1 MSTYCWWCCLKR
13 MRYNTRVWGWKERA
27 IGNETEREREK
38 TAINRVRDR
47 NILKKEKQRDSEKAS
62 GLKLRSTSR
71 SCQNIQ
77 SFLAAEVWLC
87 LRTFCFESSNFLTL
101 IILLPASVKEK
112 AEEKAQQVTVVHSSH
127 DLIMRGLWVGFSRA
141 VLRWITTL
149 LLQLPSE
156 NS

>member
-1 MSTYCWWCCLKR
+1 MK
-13 MRYNTRVWGWKERA
+13 N
-27 IGNETEREREK
+27 
-38 TAINRVRDR
+38 
-47 NILKKEKQRDSEKAS
+47 EKQRDSEKAS

-71 SCQNIQ
+71 YSVIPGCT
-77 SFLAAEVWLC
+77 SMAVSADVW
-87 LRTFCFESSNFLTL
+87 FESSNFLTL
-101 IILLPASVKEK
+101 IILLPESIKEK

-127 DLIMRGLWVGFSRA
+127 DLIMRGLRVGFSRA